1 MAFLDKVMRK
11 ISFILPFLSSPL
23 LFYSN
28 PNMIRVNDYQC
39 NRAYVCCILR
49 KL

>member
-1 MAFLDKVMRK
+1 MALVDKVMGK
-11 ISFILPFLSSPL
+11 TSFLSFPL